1 MVGESSARR
10 GGNEASAMSTVVPY
24 LQWIGTL
31 SLNHMSRRQL
41 KPTGSFGVPAW
52 RVIMTGQNKQD
63 FPEALSIH
71 GCHKDRLG
79 KAGVSRAMLQRT
91 CVEQEA

>member
-1 MVGESSARR
+1 
-10 GGNEASAMSTVVPY
+10 
-24 LQWIGTL
+24 
-31 SLNHMSRRQL
+31 
-41 KPTGSFGVPAW
+41 
-52 RVIMTGQNKQD
+52 MTGQNKQD
-63 FPEALSIH
+63 FPEALSKH